1 MEINIAFLFVIA
13 GMALMI
19 GFKNSRIQYLK
30 DERNHYKKVAEKLEQ
45 YLKDERNHYKKVA
58 EKLEQDINNL
68 TQGK

>member
-1 MEINIAFLFVIA
+1 MELNIGFLFVIA
-13 GMALMI
+13 GLALMI

-30 DERNHYKKVAEKLEQ
+30 EERDY
-45 YLKDERNHYKKVA
+45 YKKVA

>member
-30 DERNHYKKVAEKLEQ
+30 DERNHYK
-45 YLKDERNHYKKVA
+45 RIA

>member
-13 GMALMI
+13 GLALMI

-30 DERNHYKKVAEKLEQ
+30 EERDHYKKVSEKLE
-45 YLKDERNHYKKVA
+45 E
-58 EKLEQDINNL
+58 DINNL

>member
-1 MEINIAFLFVIA
+1 MELNLVMLFIIASL
-13 GMALMI
+13 ALMI

-30 DERNHYKKVAEKLEQ
+30 DERNHYK
-45 YLKDERNHYKKVA
+45 RVA